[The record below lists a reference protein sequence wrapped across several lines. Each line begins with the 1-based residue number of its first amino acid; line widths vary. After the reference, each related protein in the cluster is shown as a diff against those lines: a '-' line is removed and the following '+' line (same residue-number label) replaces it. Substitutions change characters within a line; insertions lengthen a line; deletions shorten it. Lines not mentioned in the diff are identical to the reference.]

1 MNRRPLLVLD
11 PENSDATFGALEEAE
26 IWMVKN
32 GYNVWHT
39 GVALKKSKIGERV
52 SVSDLIE
59 AARTVVSTFT
69 NPNDSQLPLDGQRLD
84 ALIRLES
91 LLERINEK

>member
-1 MNRRPLLVLD
+1 MNRHPLLVLD

-39 GVALKKSKIGERV
+39 GVALESGKVGERV

-59 AARTVVSTFT
+59 AARAVVKAANMHWFGDNRPIYNLNKILT
-69 NPNDSQLPLDGQRLD
+69 
-84 ALIRLES
+84 
-91 LLERINEK
+91 RING